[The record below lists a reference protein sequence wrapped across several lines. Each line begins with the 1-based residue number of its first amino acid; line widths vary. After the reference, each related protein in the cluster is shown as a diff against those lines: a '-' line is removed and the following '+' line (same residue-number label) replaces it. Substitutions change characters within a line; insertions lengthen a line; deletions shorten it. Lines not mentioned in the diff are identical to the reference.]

1 MAETRDF
8 AHGRRRFLTALS
20 GLGMSGLTLSLGA
33 ATRRDTA
40 LDSLDDVID
49 RNMCISPAPMSALR
63 IDPAVLPKDLT
74 FVGTRLL
81 KLGFM
86 DEIAELYGK
95 RTGNQVRVIGDG
107 CDGGLVAARSGK
119 AHFGELC
126 CPVPDSPAAGMR
138 WLPVAQDMKVV
149 LTSPDNPVH
158 DISLANLREVAT
170 GEIRNWRELGGAD
183 QPIAF
188 IVHNHCPRYLEPV
201 RTVLLNGGKTWSRHA
216 MRSNTDTDHLR
227 HLARFRPSLGVD
239 SWVLAAPY
247 VKRGQLKVLSV
258 DGVMP
263 SVRSVSGG
271 DYPLS
276 GPLNLIFALWMEDLM
291 RPFLDFIYSEEG
303 QRVIARNAVPV
314 NGAQAAELGDAPEYF
329 RRLKSSVLRGQA

>member
-1 MAETRDF
+1 MAKMRDF
-8 AHGRRRFLTALS
+8 ARGRRRFLTALG
-20 GLGMSGLTLSLGA
+20 GLGMSGLALSLGA
-33 ATRRDTA
+33 ATRRETA
-40 LDSLDDVID
+40 LDRFEGVVD
-49 RNMCISPAPMSALR
+49 RNLCISPSSMPALR
-63 IDPAVLPKDLT
+63 IDPAALPKDLT

-81 KLGFM
+81 KLGFL
-86 DEIAELYGK
+86 DEIAQLYGK
-95 RTGNQVRVIGDG
+95 RTGNRVRVIGDG
-107 CDGGLVAARSGK
+107 CDGGLLATRSGK

-126 CPVPDSPAAGMR
+126 CPVPDSPATGMR

-158 DISLANLREVAT
+158 DISLANLRKAAT
-170 GEIRNWRELGGAD
+170 GEVRNWRELGGAD
-183 QPIAF
+183 RPIAF
-188 IVHNHCPRYLEPV
+188 IVHNHCPPYLEPV
-201 RTVLLNGGKTWSRHA
+201 RTVLLDGGKTWSKHA

-263 SVRSVSGG
+263 SVHSVSRG

-276 GPLNLIFALWMEDLM
+276 GPLNLIFALWMDDLM

-303 QRVIARNAVPV
+303 QRIIARNAVPV
-314 NGAQAAELGDAPEYF
+314 SGMQAAKLGDAPEYI
-329 RRLKSSVLRGQA
+329 RGSKSGTLKG

>member
-1 MAETRDF
+1 MTKMQDF
-8 AHGRRRFLTALS
+8 ARGRRKFLTALG
-20 GLGMSGLTLSLGA
+20 GLGMSGLTLSLSA
-33 ATRRDTA
+33 ATRRETA
-40 LDSLDDVID
+40 LDRIEGAID
-49 RNMCISPAPMSALR
+49 RNMCISPSSIPALR
-63 IDPAVLPKDLT
+63 IDPAALPKDLT

-81 KLGFM
+81 KLGFL
-86 DEIAELYGK
+86 DEVAQLYSK
-95 RTGNQVRVIGDG
+95 RTGNRVRVIGDG
-107 CDGGLVAARSGK
+107 CDGGLVATRSGK

-149 LTSPDNPVH
+149 LTSPDNLVD
-158 DISLANLREVAT
+158 DISLANLRKVAT

-183 QPIAF
+183 RPIAF
-188 IVHNHCPRYLEPV
+188 IVHNHCPPYLEPV
-201 RTVLLNGGKTWSRHA
+201 RTVLLNGGKTWSKYA

-263 SVRSVSGG
+263 SVHSVSRG

-276 GPLNLIFALWMEDLM
+276 GPLNLIFALWMDDLM

-303 QRVIARNAVPV
+303 QRIIARNTVPV
-314 NGAQAAELGDAPEYF
+314 SGAQAAKLGAAPEYVGGSKSGV
-329 RRLKSSVLRGQA
+329 LKS